1 MVLSILIN
9 LYNMQLIIKNNIK
22 KYTIIKNV

>member
-1 MVLSILIN
+1 MILSILIN

-22 KYTIIKNV
+22 KIYNYKNV

>member
-1 MVLSILIN
+1 MILSNLIN

-22 KYTIIKNV
+22 KYTNIKNV